1 MNGVGYAS
9 LRRDRAFAPHKNLTP
24 YFMLLFK
31 LIIVILLLFVVGSLF
46 TALFFLVKDPSNSQR
61 VVKSLSWRIALSLFI
76 LLLLFVGIQTGLIVP
91 HDVGG

>member
-1 MNGVGYAS
+1 
-9 LRRDRAFAPHKNLTP
+9 
-24 YFMLLFK
+24 MLLFK

-46 TALFFLVKDPSNSQR
+46 TALFFLVKDPSNSHR

>member
-1 MNGVGYAS
+1 
-9 LRRDRAFAPHKNLTP
+9 
-24 YFMLLFK
+24 MLLFK

-46 TALFFLVKDPSNSQR
+46 TALYFLINDPSRSKR
-61 VVKSLSWRIALSLFI
+61 VVRSLSWRIALSLFI